1 MLISSLQI
9 LCLMEAYCLK
19 ILLIHADFFEF
30 EPKKRA
36 IKASETV
43 EKTVKKFD
51 DCLVAFSAVE
61 QEDEINI
68 EKIAEKTAMEIKNVA
83 EQLKEKTIIIYPFVH
98 LTENPSRP
106 DTALNVLRETEKILQ
121 NLGLTVYRAPFGWY
135 KAFNIACKG
144 HPLSELSRHI
154 ISEEV
159 EKEAASSESMDIT
172 DVITKEEDVTALKAE
187 EETKSTFYIL
197 TPQGVLIP
205 AEEYDFN
212 GYENLQKL
220 ALYEMAKKRVSETP
234 PPHTYLMRKLELV
247 DYAPGSDAGN
257 LRWLPKG
264 FIVKN
269 LLETF
274 VAEKSYEYGALPVE
288 TPEMYD
294 YQHPALES
302 YLKRFPARQYVV
314 RSGTKRYFL
323 RFSACFGQFLIKH
336 DSTISYKN
344 LPLKMFELTRYAF
357 RREQRG
363 ELAGLRRLRAF
374 TMPDMHTICKDIN
387 EAKKVFT
394 EQFNLSREIMQAI
407 EVDPELEVAFRVAED
422 FWEEN
427 KEWIIDMIKQTG
439 KPALIEMFKKRYAYF
454 ITKMEFNFVDSQNK
468 AAALATVQI
477 DVENAQRFDITFI
490 DRAGK
495 EKTPLILHCSISG
508 AIERCLYA
516 MLEKAYMEQ
525 QKGNVPELPLWV
537 SPIQVRIIP
546 VSERFS
552 EKCME
557 LSNKLNNLFIR
568 TDLDD
573 RELTVGKKIR
583 DAEVNWIPLI
593 VVIGGKEVENNI
605 LSVRIRKERKELKM
619 TLDQLIEFVEK
630 SRKNKPKIFL
640 PYPKEVSKQPIWIPM
655 T

>member
-1 MLISSLQI
+1 
-9 LCLMEAYCLK
+9 
-19 ILLIHADFFEF
+19 
-30 EPKKRA
+30 
-36 IKASETV
+36 
-43 EKTVKKFD
+43 
-51 DCLVAFSAVE
+51 
-61 QEDEINI
+61 
-68 EKIAEKTAMEIKNVA
+68 
-83 EQLKEKTIIIYPFVH
+83 
-98 LTENPSRP
+98 
-106 DTALNVLRETEKILQ
+106 
-121 NLGLTVYRAPFGWY
+121 
-135 KAFNIACKG
+135 
-144 HPLSELSRHI
+144 
-154 ISEEV
+154 
-159 EKEAASSESMDIT
+159 
-172 DVITKEEDVTALKAE
+172 
-187 EETKSTFYIL
+187 
-197 TPQGVLIP
+197 
-205 AEEYDFN
+205 
-212 GYENLQKL
+212 
-220 ALYEMAKKRVSETP
+220 
-234 PPHTYLMRKLELV
+234 
-247 DYAPGSDAGN
+247 
-257 LRWLPKG
+257 
-264 FIVKN
+264 
-269 LLETF
+269 
-274 VAEKSYEYGALPVE
+274 
-288 TPEMYD
+288 
-294 YQHPALES
+294 
-302 YLKRFPARQYVV
+302 
-314 RSGTKRYFL
+314 
-323 RFSACFGQFLIKH
+323 
-336 DSTISYKN
+336 
-344 LPLKMFELTRYAF
+344 
-357 RREQRG
+357 
-363 ELAGLRRLRAF
+363 
-374 TMPDMHTICKDIN
+374 MHTICKDIN

>member
-1 MLISSLQI
+1 M
-9 LCLMEAYCLK
+9 K
-19 ILLIHADFFEF
+19 ILLIHADSFEF

-36 IKASETV
+36 IKAAETV
-43 EKTVKKFD
+43 EKAVKKFD

-61 QEDEINI
+61 QEDETNI
-68 EKIAEKTAMEIKNVA
+68 EKIAEKTAKEIKDVA
-83 EQLKEKTIIIYPFVH
+83 EQLKEKTVVIYPWVH

-106 DTALNVLRETEKILQ
+106 GTALNVLRETEKILQ

-154 ISEEV
+154 TPEEV
-159 EKEAASSESMDIT
+159 EKETVSSEGLDIT
-172 DVITKEEDVTALKAE
+172 DVITKEEDITALKAE
-187 EETKSTFYIL
+187 EETKSVFYIL
-197 TPQGVLIP
+197 TPEGALIP
-205 AEEYDFN
+205 AEEFDFT
-212 GYENLQKL
+212 GYENLQKF

-234 PPHTYLMRKLELV
+234 PPHAYLMRKLELV

-264 FIVKN
+264 FIVKD
-269 LLETF
+269 LLEDF
-274 VAEKSYEYGALPVE
+274 VAKKSYEYGAMPVE

-294 YQHPALES
+294 YHHPALEN

-314 RSGTKRYFL
+314 KSGTKRYFL

-336 DSTISYKN
+336 DATISYKN

-363 ELAGLRRLRAF
+363 ELSALRRLRAF
-374 TMPDMHTICKDIN
+374 TMPDMHTICKDMN

-407 EVDPELEVAFRVAED
+407 DVEPELEIAFRVVED
-422 FWEEN
+422 FWEED
-427 KEWIIDMIKQTG
+427 KDWIIDMIKQTG
-439 KPALIEMFKKRYAYF
+439 KHALIEMFKQRYAYF
-454 ITKMEFNFVDSQNK
+454 ITKMEFNFVDSQDK

-490 DRAGK
+490 DRDGK
-495 EKTPLILHCSISG
+495 EKNPLLLHCSISG

-516 MLEKAYMEQ
+516 MLEKAHMEQ
-525 QKGNVPELPLWV
+525 EKGNVPELPLWV

-546 VSERFS
+546 VSERYTK
-552 EKCME
+552 ECME
-557 LSNKLNNLFIR
+557 LADTLNMLLIR

-583 DAEVNWIPLI
+583 EAEINWIPLI
-593 VVIGGKEVENNI
+593 IVMGEKEIENNI
-605 LSVRIRKERKELKM
+605 LSVRIRKERKEQKM

-630 SRKNKPKIFL
+630 YRENKPKIFL
-640 PYPKEVSKQPIWIPM
+640 PYPKEVSKQPSWIPM